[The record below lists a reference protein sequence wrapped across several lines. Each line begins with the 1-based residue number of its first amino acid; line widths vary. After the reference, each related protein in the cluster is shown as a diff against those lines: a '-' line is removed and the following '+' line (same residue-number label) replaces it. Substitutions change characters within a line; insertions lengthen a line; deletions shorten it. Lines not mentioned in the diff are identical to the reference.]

1 MKTTFLTQS
10 EITSAIRNLT
20 KRRDKLKVA
29 VAFWGAG
36 SVREAGINARRQDST
51 IVICDL
57 FSGACDP
64 NEIRKLL
71 SIGVEV
77 RTLDGMHAKVWLSGN
92 FMLVGSAN
100 ASANGLAFGE
110 SQTSKNVEAGVLV
123 ESQTSFRR
131 ALEWFEELSTK
142 SLLVD
147 DNMVCEAEELWNH
160 NRKNGSRLSTSS
172 LIRRLQDKNYNASI
186 KNARLVV
193 YRPEEI
199 SKESERI
206 FEKNVKG
213 KAAYSESDLQYGLP
227 YYEDDSNWDVAPGT
241 VILDFQAAARK
252 VIKFRRIWQIRSDPF
267 INVPLPDAPK
277 NRMILCD
284 HKFGLGDVRFPKS
297 DQKQLIK
304 LLRAYLHENG
314 WTEDSH
320 GNLLDCSLIKFW
332 NLHGPK

>member
-10 EITSAIRNLT
+10 EITTAIRNLT

-29 VAFWGAG
+29 VAFWGTK
-36 SVREAGINARRQDST
+36 SVRETGIDVRQSDST
-51 IVICDL
+51 IIICDL

-64 NEIRKLL
+64 KEIRELL
-71 SIGVEV
+71 NVGVEV
-77 RTLDGMHAKVWLSGN
+77 RTLDGMHAKVWLCGN
-92 FMLVGSAN
+92 FLLVGSAN
-100 ASANGLAFGE
+100 ASANGLAFGQ
-110 SQTSKNVEAGVLV
+110 STTSKNVEAGILI
-123 ESQTSFRR
+123 ESPSSSKK
-131 ALEWFEELSTK
+131 ALEWFEQLSRR
-142 SLLVD
+142 SLIVD
-147 DNMVCEAEELWNH
+147 ENMICEAEELWNY
-160 NRKNGSRLSTSS
+160 NRQNGLRLSTSS
-172 LIRRLQDKNYNASI
+172 LIGRLQDKNYNASI

-193 YRPEEI
+193 YRPEEL
-199 SKESERI
+199 SKESKRT

-213 KAAYSESDLQYGLP
+213 KAAYSENDLRYGPP

-252 VIKFRRIWQIRSDPF
+252 VIEYGGIWQIRSDPF

-297 DQKQLIK
+297 DQEQLIK

-314 WTEDSH
+314 WTENSD
-320 GNLLDCSLIKFW
+320 GNLLDQPLIEFW
-332 NLHGPK
+332 NFYGPK